1 LVGGFGRLLSVHNIS
16 ENTMHIKQATMVY
29 KHPGN
34 HKIHGSMFDYK
45 IVSAEAEEEGG
56 KSQLDQAL
64 ADGWFKMPTR
74 AELEEKAVEL
84 DIKFQANWKD
94 GTLFEKI
101 NEVLEK
107 GE

>member
-1 LVGGFGRLLSVHNIS
+1 
-16 ENTMHIKQATMVY
+16 MHIKQATMVY

-64 ADGWFKMPTR
+64 ADGWFKTTTEAKDGILSDDEMPTR